1 VSYTSPFEQ
10 IRHESDEG
18 NEFWSARELAKLL
31 GYVQWRNFAQVITQ
45 AQKACETSGQATLD
59 HFADVSKMVTLGSG
73 AQREIEDVHLSRYA
87 CYLIVQNAD
96 PEKPIVALGQTYF
109 AVQTRRA
116 ELAGELAG
124 MTEDQKR
131 LYLRD
136 EIAERNLQLAETASE
151 AGVVTTRDFAVF
163 QNHGY
168 RGLYGG
174 ETAKDIANRKGLK
187 PGQAILDHM
196 NFSELAANMFR
207 IAQTEEK
214 LRREDITGKEAANQA
229 HFEVGRVVRRTIQEL
244 GGTLPEDQPTP
255 TKSIQQVRRE
265 QQPQIQAGGQLSL
278 FAADAAS
285 DDTTD

>member
-1 VSYTSPFEQ
+1 MIP
-10 IRHESDEG
+10 
-18 NEFWSARELAKLL
+18 LAK
-31 GYVQWRNFAQVITQ
+31 
-45 AQKACETSGQATLD
+45 
-59 HFADVSKMVTLGSG
+59 G

-151 AGVVTTRDFAVF
+151 AGVITTRDFAVF

-214 LRREDITGKEAANQA
+214 LRREDITGKDAANQA
-229 HFEVGRVVRRTIQEL
+229 HFAVGRVVRRTIQEL

-265 QQPQIQAGGQLSL
+265 QQPQIQAGGQLPL
-278 FAADAAS
+278 FAANTAS

>member
-1 VSYTSPFEQ
+1 MSYTSPFEQ

-18 NEFWSARELAKLL
+18 NEYWSARELAKLL
-31 GYVQWRNFAQVITQ
+31 GYVQWRNFAQVIAQ

-73 AQREIEDVHLSRYA
+73 AQRKIEDVHLSRYA

-151 AGVVTTRDFAVF
+151 AGVITTRDFAVF

-255 TKSIQQVRRE
+255 TRSIQQVRRE
-265 QQPQIQAGGQLSL
+265 QQPQIQAGGQLPL